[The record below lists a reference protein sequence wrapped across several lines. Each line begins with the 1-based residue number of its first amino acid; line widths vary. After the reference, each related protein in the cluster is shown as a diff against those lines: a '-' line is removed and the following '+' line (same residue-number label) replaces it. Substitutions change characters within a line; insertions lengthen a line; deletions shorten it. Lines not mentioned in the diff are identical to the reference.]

1 MVFYLLLFMLDFS
14 NLSVNEP
21 KKREFE
27 LGEEQLQALSLIKDF
42 IKNSKD
48 IAFSLCG
55 SAGTGKTTLEKEI
68 IDYLNEEWID
78 YSLCAPTHKAAL
90 VMRQTTREDAIT
102 LHKLL
107 SLSPNVEILDLD
119 FRELEF
125 RTSKVVNAIIPKS
138 VIICDEAS
146 MINDDLF
153 DLLIKKCSDKK
164 AKIIFLS
171 DSKQLNPVK
180 SRRCSKVYDLPNQF
194 ELTHIYRQAKES
206 ALTPLLA
213 ALREHKLG
221 HLDSKQGEAG
231 SLIVTSNMKEFLDAA
246 KVQFLEAIDKRN
258 ILQTKVAAYT
268 NTRVALFNQ
277 AIRKFL
283 WADDAPYHKGEFLT
297 SYENADFEGTM
308 FYNSMDYVVA
318 NDPEEVTMELP
329 HFYTK
334 VKGYLLDLWDAY
346 DKFTKECF
354 ILSKDNPQSTF
365 EQLASALEAIRFKA
379 IDAKQVSSF
388 KASLYWKQYYELLHS
403 FVTPIPLVYEG
414 RVVRKK
420 SFDYGY
426 ASTSHKLQ
434 GSTYDTIF
442 VDLRNINT
450 CSDEVV
456 KKQLQYVALSRTRTD
471 AYVLQ

>member
-1 MVFYLLLFMLDFS
+1 MIDFYKLAEELKK
-14 NLSVNEP
+14 P
-21 KKREFE
+21 KKRDFE
-27 LGEEQLQALSLIKDF
+27 LGEEQLQALNLIKDF
-42 IKNSKD
+42 IKNSND
-48 IAFSLCG
+48 TAFSLCG

-68 IDYLNEEWID
+68 IDYLNEEWLD

-119 FRELEF
+119 FRELQF
-125 RTSKVVNAIIPKS
+125 RTSRVVNAIMPKS
-138 VIICDEAS
+138 IILCDEAS

-153 DLLIKKCSDKK
+153 DLLIQKCKDKK

-194 ELTHIYRQAKES
+194 ELTKIYQQSSES
-206 ALTPLLA
+206 ALTDLLQS
-213 ALREHKLG
+213 LREHKLG
-221 HLDSKQGEAG
+221 HLDSKFAEAG
-231 SLIVTSNMKEFLDAA
+231 SLIVTSNMGEFLNAAKTQFLDAIN
-246 KVQFLEAIDKRN
+246 ERN
-258 ILQTKVAAYT
+258 ILQTKIAAYT
-268 NTRVALFNQ
+268 NTRVTLFNQ
-277 AIRKFL
+277 AMRKIL
-283 WADDAPYHKGEFLT
+283 WQDDKPYHKGEFIT
-297 SYENADFEGTM
+297 AYENADFEGTM
-308 FYNSMDYVVA
+308 FYNSMDYIID
-318 NDPEEVTMELP
+318 NEPEESTFELP
-329 HFYTK
+329 HFCCK
-334 VKGYLLDLWDAY
+334 VKGYLLDLWDSY
-346 DKFTKECF
+346 DKYSKEVL
-354 ILSKDNPQSTF
+354 ILSQDNPAEIF
-365 EQLASALEAIRFKA
+365 ENLAGTLEEIRFRA
-379 IDAKQVSSF
+379 IEAKTHSSF

-403 FVTPIPLVYEG
+403 FVTPKALIYDN
-414 RVVRKK
+414 RVIRKK

-434 GSTYDTIF
+434 GSSYENIF

-456 KKQLQYVALSRTRTD
+456 KRQLQYVALSRTRHD

>member
-1 MVFYLLLFMLDFS
+1 MLDFS
-14 NLSVNEP
+14 NLSVSKS
-21 KKREFE
+21 KKRDFE

-42 IKNSKD
+42 IKNSND
-48 IAFSLCG
+48 TAFSLCG

-68 IDYLNEEWID
+68 IDYLNDEWLD

-119 FRELEF
+119 FRELQF
-125 RTSKVVNAIIPKS
+125 RTSRVVNAIMPKS
-138 VIICDEAS
+138 IIICDEAS

-153 DLLIKKCSDKK
+153 ELLIQKCNDKK

-194 ELTHIYRQAKES
+194 ELTHIYRQDKES
-206 ALTPLLA
+206 ALTDLLQ
-213 ALREHKLG
+213 ALRDHKLG
-221 HLDSKQGEAG
+221 HLDSKIAEAG
-231 SLIVTSNMKEFLDAA
+231 SLIVMSNMGEFLETA
-246 KVQFLEAIDKRN
+246 KIQFLKAIDERN
-258 ILQTKVAAYT
+258 ILQTKIAAYT

-283 WADDAPYHKGEFLT
+283 WKDNKPYHKGEFLT

-308 FYNSMDYVVA
+308 FYNSMDYIID
-318 NDPEEVTMELP
+318 NDPEESEFELP
-329 HFYTK
+329 HFCCK
-334 VKGYLLDLWDAY
+334 VKGYLLDLYDSY
-346 DKFTKECF
+346 DKYSKEVM
-354 ILSKDNPQSTF
+354 ILSSNNSQELF
-365 EQLASALEAIRFKA
+365 ENLAGTLEAIRFRA
-379 IDAKQVSSF
+379 IEAKQHSSF

-403 FVTPIPLVYEG
+403 FVTPQALLYDG

-434 GSTYDTIF
+434 GSSYENIF

-456 KKQLQYVALSRTRTD
+456 KRQLQYVALSRTRHD

>member
-1 MVFYLLLFMLDFS
+1 MIDF
-14 NLSVNEP
+14 LKLAEEYKKP
-21 KKREFE
+21 KRGFE

-42 IKNSKD
+42 IKNSKE

-68 IDYLNEEWID
+68 IDFLNEEWID

-90 VMRQTTREDAIT
+90 VMRQTTKEDAIT

-107 SLSPNVEILDLD
+107 ALSPNVEILDLD
-119 FRELEF
+119 FRELQF
-125 RTSKVVNAIIPKS
+125 RTSHVVNAILPKS

-153 DLLIKKCSDKK
+153 DLLIQKCADKK

-213 ALREHKLG
+213 GLRQHKLG
-221 HLDSKQGEAG
+221 HLDTCQGESG
-231 SLIVTSNMKEFLDAA
+231 SLFVTSDMKEFLEAA
-246 KVQFLEAIDKRN
+246 KHQFLEAIDTRN
-258 ILQTKVAAYT
+258 ILKTKVAAYT

-283 WADDAPYHKGEFLT
+283 WKDNLPYHKGEFLT

-318 NDPEEVTMELP
+318 NDPEESIFELP

-346 DKFTKECF
+346 DKYTKECI
-354 ILSKDNPQSTF
+354 ILSRNNPDEVF
-365 EQLASALEAIRFKA
+365 EQLAATLEAIRIRA
-379 IDAKQVSSF
+379 IEAKQTSSY
-388 KASLYWKQYYELLHS
+388 KSSLYWKQYYELLHS
-403 FVTPIPLVYEG
+403 FVSPVALTYEG

-456 KKQLQYVALSRTRTD
+456 KRQLQYVALSRTRTD

>member
-1 MVFYLLLFMLDFS
+1 MIDF
-14 NLSVNEP
+14 LKLADELKKP

-48 IAFSLCG
+48 TAFSLCG

-68 IDYLNEEWID
+68 IDYLNDEWID

-107 SLSPNVEILDLD
+107 ALSPNVEILDLD
-119 FRELEF
+119 FRELQF
-125 RTSKVVNAIIPKS
+125 RTSHVVNAIMPES

-153 DLLIKKCSDKK
+153 DLLIQKCQAKK

-194 ELTHIYRQAKES
+194 ELTKIYRQSSES
-206 ALTPLLA
+206 ALTDLLQ
-213 ALREHKLG
+213 ALRQHKLG
-221 HLDSKQGEAG
+221 HLDSKFAEAG
-231 SLIVTSNMKEFLDAA
+231 SLVVTSDMKEFLGAA
-246 KVQFLEAIDKRN
+246 KEQFLKAIDERN
-258 ILQTKVAAYT
+258 ILQTKIAAYT

-277 AIRKFL
+277 AMRKFI
-283 WADDAPYHKGEFLT
+283 WNDDKPYHKGEFLT
-297 SYENADFEGTM
+297 AYENADFEGTM
-308 FYNSMDYVVA
+308 FYNSMDYIID
-318 NDPEEVTMELP
+318 NEPEESTYELP
-329 HFYTK
+329 HFCCK
-334 VKGYLLDLWDAY
+334 VKGYLLDLWDSY
-346 DKFTKECF
+346 DKYSKEVI
-354 ILSKDNPQSTF
+354 ILSKNNPAEIFDN
-365 EQLASALEAIRFKA
+365 LAGTLEAIRIRA
-379 IDAKQVSSF
+379 IESKQHSSY

-403 FVTPIPLVYEG
+403 FVTPVPLIYDE
-414 RVVRKK
+414 RVIRKK

-434 GSTYDTIF
+434 GSSYENIF
-442 VDLRNINT
+442 VDLRNINS
-450 CSDEVV
+450 CSDEVI
-456 KKQLQYVALSRTRTD
+456 KRQLQYVALSRTRHD

>member
-1 MVFYLLLFMLDFS
+1 MLDFS
-14 NLSVNEP
+14 NLSVDKP
-21 KKREFE
+21 KKRDFE

-42 IKNSKD
+42 IKNSND
-48 IAFSLCG
+48 TAFSLCG

-68 IDYLNEEWID
+68 IDYLNDEWLD

-119 FRELEF
+119 FRELQF
-125 RTSKVVNAIIPKS
+125 RTSRVVNAIMPKS
-138 VIICDEAS
+138 IIICDEAS

-153 DLLIKKCSDKK
+153 DLLIQKCKDKK

-194 ELTHIYRQAKES
+194 ELTHIYRQDKES
-206 ALTPLLA
+206 ALTGLLQ
-213 ALREHKLG
+213 ALRDHKLG
-221 HLDSKQGEAG
+221 HLDSKIAEAG
-231 SLIVTSNMKEFLDAA
+231 SLIVTSNMLE
-246 KVQFLEAIDKRN
+246 FLEAAKTQFLQAIDERN
-258 ILQTKVAAYT
+258 ILQTKIAAYT

-277 AIRKFL
+277 AVRKFL
-283 WADDAPYHKGEFLT
+283 WKDNEPYHKGEFLT

-308 FYNSMDYVVA
+308 FYNSMDYIID
-318 NDPEEVTMELP
+318 NDPEESEFELP
-329 HFYTK
+329 HFCCK
-334 VKGYLLDLWDAY
+334 VKGYLLDLYDSY
-346 DKFTKECF
+346 DKYSKEAI
-354 ILSKDNPQSTF
+354 ILSGNNSENIF
-365 EQLASALEAIRFKA
+365 ENLAGTLEAIRFKA
-379 IDAKQVSSF
+379 IESKAYSSF
-388 KASLYWKQYYELLHS
+388 KASTYWKQYYELLHS
-403 FVTPIPLVYEG
+403 FVTPKALVYEG

-434 GSTYDTIF
+434 GSTYENIF

-456 KKQLQYVALSRTRTD
+456 KRQLQYVALSRTRHD

>member
-1 MVFYLLLFMLDFS
+1 MIDFYKLAE
-14 NLSVNEP
+14 NLKKP
-21 KKREFE
+21 KRGFE

-42 IKNSKD
+42 IKNGKET
-48 IAFSLCG
+48 AFSLCG

-68 IDYLNEEWID
+68 IDYLNDEWID

-90 VMRQTTREDAIT
+90 VMRQTTHEDAIT

-119 FRELEF
+119 FRELQF
-125 RTSKVVNAIIPKS
+125 KTSRVVNAIIPKS
-138 VIICDEAS
+138 IIICDEAS

-153 DLLIKKCSDKK
+153 DLLIQKCKDKQ

-180 SRRCSKVYDLPNQF
+180 SRKCSKVYDLPNQF
-194 ELTHIYRQAKES
+194 ELTHIYRQSKES
-206 ALTPLLA
+206 ALTDLLR

-221 HLDSKQGEAG
+221 HLDSKIAEAG
-231 SLIVTSNMKEFLDAA
+231 SLIVTSDMREFLNAA
-246 KVQFLEAIDKRN
+246 KTEFLKAIETRN
-258 ILQTKVAAYT
+258 ILQTKIAAYT
-268 NTRVALFNQ
+268 NTRVSLFNQ

-283 WADDAPYHKGEFLT
+283 WDDDLPYHRGEFLT

-308 FYNSMDYVVA
+308 FYNSMDYIVT
-318 NDPEEVTMELP
+318 NDPTESEYELP
-329 HFYTK
+329 HFCCK
-334 VKGYLLDLWDAY
+334 VKGYLLDLYDSY
-346 DKFTKECF
+346 DKYTKEVI
-354 ILSKDNPQSTF
+354 ILSKDNPQEIF
-365 EQLASALEAIRFKA
+365 ENLAGTIEAIRFKA
-379 IDAKQVSSF
+379 IETKQISSF
-388 KASLYWKQYYELLHS
+388 KASLYWKQYYELIHS
-403 FVTPIPLVYEG
+403 FVTPIPLIYDE
-414 RVVRKK
+414 RVIRKK

-434 GSTYDTIF
+434 GSTYEDIF

-456 KKQLQYVALSRTRTD
+456 KRQLQYVALSRTRRN
-471 AYVLQ
+471 AYILQ

>member
-1 MVFYLLLFMLDFS
+1 MVFYLLPFMLDFYK
-14 NLSVNEP
+14 LTEEP
-21 KKREFE
+21 KNRDFE
-27 LGEEQLQALSLIKDF
+27 LGEEQLQALNLIKDF
-42 IKNSKD
+42 IKNSND
-48 IAFSLCG
+48 VAFSLCG

-107 SLSPNVEILDLD
+107 SLSPNIEILDLD

-138 VIICDEAS
+138 IIICDEAS

-153 DLLIKKCSDKK
+153 DLLIQKCSVKK

-180 SRRCSKVYDLPNQF
+180 SRKCSKVYDLPNQF
-194 ELTHIYRQAKES
+194 ELTHIYRQSSES
-206 ALTPLLA
+206 ALTDLLRT
-213 ALREHKLG
+213 LREHKLG
-221 HLDSKQGEAG
+221 HLESKFAEAG
-231 SLIVTSNMKEFLDAA
+231 SLIVTSDMREFLEAA
-246 KVQFLEAIDKRN
+246 KVQFLKAIGERN
-258 ILQTKVAAYT
+258 ILQTKITAYT
-268 NTRVALFNQ
+268 NTRVFLFNK
-277 AIRKFL
+277 AIRKLL
-283 WADDAPYHKGEFLT
+283 WNDDKPYHRGEFLT

-308 FYNSMDYVVA
+308 FYNSMDYIVT
-318 NDPEEVTMELP
+318 NEPEESEFELP
-329 HFYTK
+329 HFCCK
-334 VKGYLLDLWDAY
+334 VKGYLLDLYDSY
-346 DKFTKECF
+346 DKYSKEVI
-354 ILSKDNPQSTF
+354 ILSEDNSEKVF
-365 EQLASALEAIRFKA
+365 ENLAGTLEDIRFKA
-379 IDAKQVSSF
+379 IEAKERSSF

-403 FVTPIPLVYEG
+403 FVSPKALIYDD

-426 ASTSHKLQ
+426 SSTTHKTQ
-434 GSTYDTIF
+434 GSSYENIF

-456 KKQLQYVALSRTRTD
+456 KRQLQYVAISRTRHD
-471 AYVLQ
+471 AYILQ

>member
-1 MVFYLLLFMLDFS
+1 MIDF
-14 NLSVNEP
+14 LKLAEEHKKP
-21 KKREFE
+21 KRGFE

-48 IAFSLCG
+48 TAFSLCG

-68 IDYLNEEWID
+68 IDYLNDEWID

-90 VMRQTTREDAIT
+90 VMRQTTHEDAIT

-119 FRELEF
+119 FRELQF
-125 RTSKVVNAIIPKS
+125 KTSRVVNAILPKS
-138 VIICDEAS
+138 IIICDEAS

-153 DLLIKKCSDKK
+153 DLLIQKCKDKQ

-194 ELTHIYRQAKES
+194 ELTHIYRQSKES
-206 ALTPLLA
+206 ALTDLLRT
-213 ALREHKLG
+213 LREHKLG
-221 HLDSKQGEAG
+221 HLDSKIAEAG
-231 SLIVTSNMKEFLDAA
+231 SLIVTSDMREFLNAA
-246 KVQFLEAIDKRN
+246 KTKFLEAIETRN
-258 ILQTKVAAYT
+258 ILQTKIAAYT
-268 NTRVALFNQ
+268 NTRVSLFNQ

-283 WADDAPYHKGEFLT
+283 WDDDLPYHRGEFLT

-308 FYNSMDYVVA
+308 FYNSMDYIVT
-318 NDPEEVTMELP
+318 NDPTESEYELP
-329 HFYTK
+329 HFCCK
-334 VKGYLLDLWDAY
+334 VKGYLLDLYDSY
-346 DKFTKECF
+346 DKYTKEVI
-354 ILSKDNPQSTF
+354 ILSKDNPQEIF
-365 EQLASALEAIRFKA
+365 ENLAGTIEAIRFKA
-379 IDAKQVSSF
+379 IETKQISSF
-388 KASLYWKQYYELLHS
+388 KASLYWKQYYELIHS
-403 FVTPIPLVYEG
+403 FVTPVPLIYDE
-414 RVVRKK
+414 RVIRKK

-434 GSTYDTIF
+434 GSTYEDIF

-450 CSDEVV
+450 CSDEIV
-456 KKQLQYVALSRTRTD
+456 KRQLQYVALSRTRHD
-471 AYVLQ
+471 AYILQ